1 MDNGDAVT
9 DNSTLLAAPPPA
21 LPRAPAQLSMATMRE
36 RKAMNARFLPVAAAL
51 LLLAA
56 CSSTSEESLSDTAGG
71 AGAGAAGTLGAS
83 DLPDG
88 SDLLGGSGAGTG
100 IGDGTQLGDS
110 AAPGS
115 QGDLE
120 VNVGDR
126 VFFGLDSSVLDQA
139 SRQTVERQAAWLT
152 QFPAVTVTV
161 EGHADQRGT
170 TEYNLALG
178 ERRAN
183 AVKSYLSELGVDPA
197 RILTISYGK
206 ERLADPAETE
216 EAYALN
222 RRAVT
227 VVNVTN

>member
-1 MDNGDAVT
+1 MI
-9 DNSTLLAAPPPA
+9 
-21 LPRAPAQLSMATMRE
+21 
-36 RKAMNARFLPVAAAL
+36 ARFVPVVLLAL
-51 LLLAA
+51 LLGA
-56 CSSTSEESLSDTAGG
+56 CSSTSEESLADS
-71 AGAGAAGTLGAS
+71 AGAAGTGAAGAGLGSTDMGAGT
-83 DLPDG
+83 DV
-88 SDLLGGSGAGTG
+88 GGSGVDASALN
-100 IGDGTQLGDS
+100 QS

-115 QGDLE
+115 QADLE

-126 VFFGLDSSVLDQA
+126 VFFGFDSSVLDA
-139 SRQTVERQAAWLT
+139 TSRQTVERQAAWLQ

-183 AVKSYLSELGVDPA
+183 AVKTYLAELGIDPA

-227 VVNVTN
+227 VVNVTH

>member
-1 MDNGDAVT
+1 MP
-9 DNSTLLAAPPPA
+9 LAR
-21 LPRAPAQLSMATMRE
+21 LV
-36 RKAMNARFLPVAAAL
+36 PVLTGL

-56 CSSTSEESLSDTAGG
+56 CASTSEESLSDTAGG
-71 AGAGAAGTLGAS
+71 AGAVGGAGGVGSS
-83 DLPDG
+83 DMG
-88 SDLLGGSGAGTG
+88 SDVLGSGTGTG
-100 IGDGTQLGDS
+100 IGPGTGLDGGS
-110 AAPGS
+110 AVPGS
-115 QGDLE
+115 QTDLE

-126 VFFGLDSSVLDQA
+126 VFFGFDSAVLDQA
-139 SRQTVERQAAWLT
+139 ARQTVERQAAWLQ

-178 ERRAN
+178 ERRAS
-183 AVKSYLSELGVDPA
+183 AVKSYLAELGIDPA

-216 EAYALN
+216 EAYAHN